1 MDIRGP
7 LAAVERST
15 ALDPET
21 DASHGL
27 PDYYMTETMQA
38 DAGQFRGILGTVTPN
53 DPNLGH
59 TLGHTRDVSL
69 VGPEGFEPPTKGL

>member
-1 MDIRGP
+1 
-7 LAAVERST
+7 
-15 ALDPET
+15 
-21 DASHGL
+21 
-27 PDYYMTETMQA
+27 MTETMQA